1 VLYVKTA
8 FEDLPKEAFVEEEV
22 DDRLMH
28 RLQDVEA
35 WIAFQADAE
44 RHGSQSFMVYLT
56 PIREVVVRPQVHP
69 VNRGFASVIEA
80 TVHATRYLRDRDPK
94 LRELIDHHAGLV
106 RRCGGQREQ
115 EALGM
120 LEGYL
125 KGR

>member
-1 VLYVKTA
+1 
-8 FEDLPKEAFVEEEV
+8 
-22 DDRLMH
+22 
-28 RLQDVEA
+28 
-35 WIAFQADAE
+35 
-44 RHGSQSFMVYLT
+44 
-56 PIREVVVRPQVHP
+56 

-80 TVHATRYLRDRDPK
+80 TVHATRYLRTHDPK

-125 KGR
+125 ERE